1 MKYLVLLGRILF
13 SAIFIVKPIEHMC
26 PRMMEEAMK
35 MNVPFPSI
43 TVPLFGLL
51 ALIGG
56 LSILLGFR
64 AKIGAILLLIFLVPT
79 TIYMHPFWNAQDSFA
94 QMMHGYCFWKNLSM
108 TGACL
113 LIIYFGSGPL
123 SLVKD

>member
-35 MNVPFPSI
+35 MSVPFPSI

-51 ALIGG
+51 ALLGG

-64 AKIGAILLLIFLVPT
+64 AKIGAILLVIFL
-79 TIYMHPFWNAQDSFA
+79 IE
-94 QMMHGYCFWKNLSM
+94 
-108 TGACL
+108 
-113 LIIYFGSGPL
+113 IIEFFVRL
-123 SLVKD
+123 W